1 MAKKSTKNESILP
14 ILLDH
19 YQKGTIDNDQR
30 RLRENGWNDTIK
42 AYYGKL
48 DEATWPY
55 LSMVSIPLIRTT
67 ILEKN
72 ARLFNGKLRGR
83 LVPREGGDMIKA
95 KLNNA
100 LLEFQW
106 DNAELGGSMLEKWA
120 LMDVQTRLFGASFA
134 LVYWRTEE
142 SDGKRIFD
150 GNEMKVL
157 DNRDV
162 VVDYTANHVKNANWV
177 QVREWKTYRE
187 LEEENGSSP
196 EPMYINLSA
205 VKDLLR
211 EGGNGDRRDAK
222 YDSVV
227 KDMKGL
233 EDRVGSDTAFPTLEV
248 VTEYRKDRWIT
259 FCPRLGII
267 IRDVPNPYKHKRI
280 PVIQLRYYGVGDDIY
295 GESEVEPV
303 LPVWRAIT
311 ALLCGTIDEIN
322 LRQRPPVKI
331 ANNQTVRMD
340 TIEWGPN
347 AQWIVGDS
355 INNVQEMISASD
367 VMSNFQTIYSALLNA
382 YNTAM
387 GEMSQGVGVGDPFA
401 TDKTAT
407 EVRASERQKLSR
419 DQQNQIYLEQ
429 ALKDQMLLWLLNNQ
443 QFLFDDP
450 TKKMHILRIVG
461 KSAIKDLQAMELD
474 QEILDPMVLDEVR
487 GMINETD
494 GEMSDF
500 AMNQML
506 DMGKS
511 YKHSVIMNPEE
522 QDPANYD
529 IQPKLKI
536 DERGES
542 GELYLLPEDVDGVY
556 DYIPSVQSM
565 ALNANEAN
573 KAGRGKALEMLMTPE
588 IQGMLQ
594 VEQEKV
600 KIKDLLVQVLEDNGL
615 QDADKFFERV
625 EVNPITAGA
634 TGQSPEVTGVN
645 PAQGM
650 VGLPANPLG
659 GGEAMLPQPQG
670 V

>member
-659 GGEAMLPQPQG
+659 GGETMLPQPQG

>member
-187 LEEENGSSP
+187 LEEENESSP

-205 VKDLLR
+205 VKDLLQ

-355 INNVQEMISASD
+355 TNNVQEMVSASD

>member
-14 ILLDH
+14 ILLEH

-95 KLNNA
+95 KLNNS

-106 DNAELGGSMLEKWA
+106 DSAELGGSMLEKWA
-120 LMDVQTRLFGASFA
+120 LMDIHTRLFGASFA

-142 SDGKRIFD
+142 ADGKRIFD

-162 VVDYTANHVKNANWV
+162 VVDYTADHVKDANWV

-187 LEEENGSSP
+187 LEEENESSP
-196 EPMYINLSA
+196 EPMYINLGA
-205 VKDLLR
+205 VKDVLK
-211 EGGNGDRRDAK
+211 EGSNGDRRDSK
-222 YDSVV
+222 YESVI
-227 KDMKGL
+227 KDLKGL
-233 EDRVGSDTAFPTLEV
+233 EDRVGADTAFPTIEV

-259 FCPRLGII
+259 FCPRLGIV
-267 IRDVPNPYKHKRI
+267 IRDIPNPYKHKRI

-355 INNVQEMISASD
+355 VNNVQEMVSASD

-474 QEILDPMVLDEVR
+474 QEVLDPMVLDEVR

-494 GEMSDF
+494 GDMSDF

-511 YKHSVIMNPEE
+511 YKHSVIMNPDE
-522 QDPANYD
+522 QDPVNYD
-529 IQPKLKI
+529 IQPKLKV

-588 IQGMLQ
+588 IQGLLQ

-634 TGQSPEVTGVN
+634 VGQSPEVVGAN

-650 VGLPANPLG
+650 VGLPANPLN

>member
-355 INNVQEMISASD
+355 TNNVQEMISASD

-659 GGEAMLPQPQG
+659 GGETMLPQPQG